1 MTVNLWKSDETA
13 ENWQR
18 WSLTVQFFL
27 LEQRNMGNIFSKLIN
42 TSDKVSFIQ
51 HNQTVFNFQDTN
63 LSSGE
68 IYRFSNLSQK

>member
-27 LEQRNMGNIFSKLIN
+27 LEQRNMENIFSKLIN

-51 HNQTVFNFQDTN
+51 YNQTDFNFQDTN
-63 LSSGE
+63 L
-68 IYRFSNLSQK
+68 LSLPTA

>member
-27 LEQRNMGNIFSKLIN
+27 LEQRNMENIFSKLIN

-63 LSSGE
+63 L
-68 IYRFSNLSQK
+68 LSLPTA

>member
-27 LEQRNMGNIFSKLIN
+27 LEQRNMENIFSKLIN
-42 TSDKVSFIQ
+42 ASDKVSFIQ
-51 HNQTVFNFQDTN
+51 YNQTDFNFQDTN
-63 LSSGE
+63 L
-68 IYRFSNLSQK
+68 LSLPTA

>member
-18 WSLTVQFFL
+18 WNLTVQFFL
-27 LEQRNMGNIFSKLIN
+27 LEQRNMENIFSKLIN

-51 HNQTVFNFQDTN
+51 YNQTDFNFQDTN
-63 LSSGE
+63 L
-68 IYRFSNLSQK
+68 LSLPTA

>member
-27 LEQRNMGNIFSKLIN
+27 LEQRNMENIFSKLIN
-42 TSDKVSFIQ
+42 TSDKMSFIQ

-63 LSSGE
+63 L
-68 IYRFSNLSQK
+68 LSLPTA

>member
-27 LEQRNMGNIFSKLIN
+27 LEQRNMENIFSKLIN
-42 TSDKVSFIQ
+42 TSDKVSFIKY
-51 HNQTVFNFQDTN
+51 NQTDFNFQDTN
-63 LSSGE
+63 L
-68 IYRFSNLSQK
+68 LSLPTA

>member
-27 LEQRNMGNIFSKLIN
+27 LEQRNMKNIFSKLIN

-51 HNQTVFNFQDTN
+51 YNQTDFNFQDTN
-63 LSSGE
+63 L
-68 IYRFSNLSQK
+68 LSLPTA

>member
-27 LEQRNMGNIFSKLIN
+27 LEQRNMENIFSKLIN

-63 LSSGE
+63 MLS
-68 IYRFSNLSQK
+68 LPTA